1 MGKYA
6 KKGETSW
13 KEGEER
19 KMFEVQKIFLPKEEL
34 KKFINIKIW
43 TMSTFFKLSKGNTK
57 LNLLI
62 NITRGA
68 IFSWTVKC

>member
-1 MGKYA
+1 
-6 KKGETSW
+6 
-13 KEGEER
+13 
-19 KMFEVQKIFLPKEEL
+19 MFEVQKIFLPKEEL

>member
-34 KKFINIKIW
+34 KKFINIKYEQCQHFSSFQKVI
-43 TMSTFFKLSKGNTK
+43 
-57 LNLLI
+57 LNWI
-62 NITRGA
+62 Y
-68 IFSWTVKC
+68 